1 MFCVRGSA
9 YLCPHLVRPRPSAP
23 PAMRTTSGASNIL
36 YELSIRIIKVRG
48 AVFARRATAA
58 RGRETW

>member
-1 MFCVRGSA
+1 
-9 YLCPHLVRPRPSAP
+9 
-23 PAMRTTSGASNIL
+23 MRTTSGASNIL